1 MVEKVHKM
9 LGIALHHATSDTES
23 DHAFQRARTHMR
35 DNKLAYSDIVK
46 SEPCEPLPAPKPT
59 APKPTAPKPTASK
72 PAAPSRGGK
81 LAVLIYKRNIWTL
94 NSARK
99 DAISRF
105 GNQKMSSYKINNIAW
120 GFTVVPKGVT
130 TSRVRDATIGEDHDI
145 HAIYVKKIN

>member
-59 APKPTAPKPTASK
+59 ASKPAASK

-94 NSARK
+94 NTARK

-120 GFTVVPKGVT
+120 GFTAVPKGVT

-145 HAIYVKKIN
+145 QAIYVKNFN